1 MAKQVKAPKTA
12 KKETVP
18 PLPDNPQMRYSKSIA
33 KQETEFF
40 RRMADAQERIARAVE
55 KQQPG
60 KVEQVLAMGAAVVTI
75 FGIVGIVDVIK
86 KWMGG

>member
-18 PLPDNPQMRYSKSIA
+18 PLPDNPQMRYSKSIV
-33 KQETEFF
+33 KQEEFF

-86 KWMGG
+86 KWIGG

>member
-1 MAKQVKAPKTA
+1 MAKQVKSPKKATGG
-12 KKETVP
+12 TL

-55 KQQPG
+55 KQQPSRMSQIFVMMATG
-60 KVEQVLAMGAAVVTI
+60 VTI
-75 FGIVGIVDVIK
+75 FGIVGIIDVIK
-86 KWMGG
+86 KWIGG